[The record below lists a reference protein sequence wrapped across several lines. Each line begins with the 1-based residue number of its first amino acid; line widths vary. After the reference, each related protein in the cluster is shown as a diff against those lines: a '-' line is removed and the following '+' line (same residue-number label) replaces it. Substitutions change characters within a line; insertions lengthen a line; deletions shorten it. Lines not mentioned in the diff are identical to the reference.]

1 MNTTTQTDTIRL
13 TSNSLIHT
21 PGLFAMAINQYSFNK
36 SWSIK
41 LLTSGYLLTKRCA
54 VDLLTGK
61 VKHEVIDDAV
71 VFEYP
76 AGKAKAKK
84 EVTK

>member
-1 MNTTTQTDTIRL
+1 MNATTQTDTIRL
-13 TSNSLIHT
+13 TSNSLIYT
-21 PGLFAMAINQYSFNK
+21 PGMIAMAINQYAFNK

-41 LLTSGYLLTKRCA
+41 LLTNGYLLTKRCA

-61 VKHEVIDDAV
+61 VKHEIIDDAV

-76 AGKAKAKK
+76 TGKAKQ

>member
-1 MNTTTQTDTIRL
+1 MKETTQTIRL
-13 TSNSLIHT
+13 TSNSMIHT
-21 PGLFAMAINQYSFNK
+21 PGIIAMAINQYSFNK

-41 LLTSGYLLTKRCA
+41 LLTSGYMLTKRCA
-54 VDLLTGK
+54 IDLLTGN

-76 AGKAKAKK
+76 SGKAKAKK
-84 EVTK
+84 GVTK

>member
-1 MNTTTQTDTIRL
+1 MNATTQTDTIRL
-13 TSNSLIHT
+13 SSDSMIHT
-21 PGLFAMAINQYSFNK
+21 PGIIAMAINQYSFNK

-41 LLTSGYLLTKRCA
+41 LLTSGYMLTKRCA

-61 VKHEVIDDAV
+61 VKHKVVDDVV

-76 AGKAKAKK
+76 AGKARQDGGAK
-84 EVTK
+84 

>member
-1 MNTTTQTDTIRL
+1 MNATTQTDTIRL

-21 PGLFAMAINQYSFNK
+21 PGMIAMAINQYSFNK

-61 VKHEVIDDAV
+61 VKHEVVDDAV

-84 EVTK
+84 GVTK

>member
-1 MNTTTQTDTIRL
+1 MNATTQTDTIRL
-13 TSNSLIHT
+13 TSNSMIYT
-21 PGLFAMAINQYSFNK
+21 PGMIAMAINQYSFNK

-41 LLTSGYLLTKRCA
+41 LLTSGYMLTKRCA

-61 VKHEVIDDAV
+61 VKHEIIDDAV

-76 AGKAKAKK
+76 TGKAKQ

>member
-1 MNTTTQTDTIRL
+1 MNATTQTDTIRL
-13 TSNSLIHT
+13 SSDSMIHT
-21 PGLFAMAINQYSFNK
+21 PGIIAMAINQYSFNK

-41 LLTSGYLLTKRCA
+41 LLTSGYMLTKRCA

-61 VKHEVIDDAV
+61 VKHEIIDDAV

-76 AGKAKAKK
+76 AGKAIQDGGAK
-84 EVTK
+84 